1 MNPYKGNGKPFVYVY
16 FPEGEKDRALSILDK
31 FIQKNGQ
38 VSFWWSEKPLKKPD
52 KIIEAAFSVIA
63 FMKQEQL
70 EDKDFRNVI
79 DTAVRYEKKILP
91 IHLEETEYDTPW
103 SRLSLGSKQGI
114 IRSAYQDDEQLIEK
128 MTGAETFV
136 GMKVT
141 PRQKKNRRRQ
151 LERIIG
157 GLLASAL
164 GVVGVLFFTGVIG
177 FDPGDEEQVVELP
190 AFGISGTQ
198 AELDK
203 ITTLCIYC
211 DEAPKYE
218 LGEEVMPLP
227 WGDFNDPRQ
236 MLESNT
242 LELNGNIVS
251 RGKMTDLNGLEF
263 LRNLETLELKGQRI
277 SDISPI
283 FKLKKLKY
291 LSLRYN
297 FIDSVEG
304 IESMENL
311 EAVELSANRLTDVSS
326 LFRCPKLSDVTL
338 DYKLDLCDL
347 GCDYAPNISN
357 LSIIHTKVEKVPIIG
372 VGLEEVLFRG
382 RESNVTDYSFLS
394 KVASFLAL
402 DISGHGKATLLPVLK
417 DKTIHFITWEQS
429 DLESMQELADTGV
442 VFTSDY
448 AGMILNHSDLKTL
461 EGVENIRGEIKR
473 PNFVQDEMLT
483 DLSPIQN
490 LPSLNYLV
498 YDTRYL
504 QSDFNVEEY
513 CKEHNI
519 YYEAV
524 DNDDYYYFG

>member
-16 FPEGEKDRALSILDK
+16 FPPDEKERALSILEK
-31 FIQKNGQ
+31 FVQKNGN
-38 VSFWWSEKPLKKPD
+38 VSFWWSEKPLKKPEKVID
-52 KIIEAAFSVIA
+52 AAFSVIA
-63 FMKQEQL
+63 FIKQAQI
-70 EDKDFRNVI
+70 EDKDFQNVI
-79 DTAVRYEKKILP
+79 DTAVRCEKKILP
-91 IHLEETEYDTPW
+91 IHLEETEYNTPW
-103 SRLSLGSKQGI
+103 SRLALGFKQGI
-114 IRSAYQDDEQLIEK
+114 IRGAYQDDEQLLEK

-136 GMKVT
+136 DMKVT
-141 PRQKKNRRRQ
+141 ARQKRNRRSQ
-151 LERIIG
+151 LLRIIG

-164 GVVGVLFFTGVIG
+164 GIVGVLFFTGVIG
-177 FDPGDEEQVVELP
+177 FDPGDEEQVIELP

-198 AELDK
+198 EELDK
-203 ITTLCIYC
+203 ITTLCIYG

-218 LGEEVMPLP
+218 LDEEIMPLP
-227 WGDFNDPRQ
+227 WGDFNDPKQ

-291 LSLRYN
+291 LNLRYN

-338 DYKLDLCDL
+338 DYNLDLCDL

-461 EGVENIRGEIKR
+461 EGVENIRGEIKQL
-473 PNFVQDEMLT
+473 NFVQDEMLT

-490 LPSLNYLV
+490 LPSLIYLC

-513 CKEHNI
+513 CKDHNI

-524 DNDDYYYFG
+524 DNDDYGWIW